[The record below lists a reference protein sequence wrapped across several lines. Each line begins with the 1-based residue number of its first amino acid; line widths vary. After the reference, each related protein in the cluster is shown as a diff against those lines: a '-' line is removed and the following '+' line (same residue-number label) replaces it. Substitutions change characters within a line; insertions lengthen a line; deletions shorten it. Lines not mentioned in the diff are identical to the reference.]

1 MGEAIAVLKGLEIA
15 LQYSLVNLIIETDC
29 LSIVQ
34 VFKEDSL
41 DRSELCMIAKE
52 FRIKKPPDRQVS
64 IMKTNRSCNKVAH
77 ELCQFSRRVLSGG
90 DCNPNLVS

>member
-1 MGEAIAVLKGLEIA
+1 MGEAIAVLKGIEIA
-15 LQYSLVNLIIETDC
+15 VQYSPVNLIIETDC
-29 LSIVQ
+29 LSVVQ

-52 FRIKKPPDRQVS
+52 FRIKKPHDRQVS

-77 ELCQFSRRVLSGG
+77 EVQKRGKLHIWQILALAASR
-90 DCNPNLVS
+90 